1 INLCLRDL
9 HSHHAGETLVRTDG
23 RRGIHEAILV
33 WRSLR
38 KPVDRRIR
46 LEDGSGRWSD
56 LRRWRD
62 RRGRSAAAPGDPVAA
77 QEQARIDGRR
87 RVAVHDGTGTRWRGG
102 EAFDYPYDRAR
113 TLETHRRRV
122 GRLAEDHLQSEVL
135 AGDGLRRSVGGL
147 SAGQSG
153 ISEGKK
159 VSWKIFWRSERDSQ
173 TVPDTN
179 GTYLTPVRPRIRSG
193 AGSERRPKAARGEW
207 LWMATA
213 LRSEEV
219 EGHAGMTTAWRRF
232 DSARCAGYAQRE
244 RLRTEWPQALSKC
257 HSCRGQFR
265 GAIRRQIAMRKSGQR
280 KLSGPRRRRPCA
292 ARHLTSSV
300 PVSVLALVRRAAGQD
315 PLHPEQPPQH
325 MVGNCATCSGA
336 TVQPVRR
343 STSIRSPTVT

>member
-62 RRGRSAAAPGDPVAA
+62 RGGRSAAAPGDPVAA

-87 RVAVHDGTGTRWRGG
+87 RVAVHDGTGTRGWGG

-113 TLETHRRRV
+113 TLETHRCRV
-122 GRLAEDHLQSEVL
+122 GRLAEDPLQSEVL
-135 AGDGLRRSVGGL
+135 AGDGLGRSVGGL

-153 ISEGKK
+153 ISEGEK

-219 EGHAGMTTAWRRF
+219 EGHTGEWL
-232 DSARCAGYAQRE
+232 S
-244 RLRTEWPQALSKC
+244 RLGVASTP
-257 HSCRGQFR
+257 
-265 GAIRRQIAMRKSGQR
+265 
-280 KLSGPRRRRPCA
+280 PA
-292 ARHLTSSV
+292 AR
-300 PVSVLALVRRAAGQD
+300 
-315 PLHPEQPPQH
+315 
-325 MVGNCATCSGA
+325 ATLSANGCES
-336 TVQPVRR
+336 
-343 STSIRSPTVT
+343 